1 MVEIKNLSSSK
12 VEVVLE
18 IPKEKWEEM
27 LNAEYK
33 KIGKQ
38 VVIKGFRKGKAPLN
52 ILKMYIP
59 RDYVLNAVKDS
70 LEEEVLSSLESEGYR
85 VLAVR
90 KLDFEENDE
99 GIKVVAEAD
108 VYPKVEIPEGVLESL
123 PIRKAEDALHVS
135 EEEVEEVMRSALE
148 EKFGIEESADKET
161 LEDGDIAVVEWKMKV
176 AGKETPPREAVF
188 VLGEGDFIEEVEPHL
203 RGMKRGEVRY
213 ILVDNETGEVKQV
226 SEDTSAPEDGYV
238 MIVELKD
245 IRTRKLELN
254 DELAKKLGFES
265 LEELKKAFRERLEA
279 DKWTEWRNEVLD
291 KLAEVIPVDVP
302 DTLVLYEGSQ
312 RFKALKEDAKA
323 RKIDW
328 DTYVASLGFESEDA
342 LIEHL
347 QNISRSSVRDFLILE
362 ALANK
367 FGVEVGSEDWE
378 KKVLIKLSE
387 LVNGNGGGEA

>member
-1 MVEIKNLSSSK
+1 VEIKNLNSSK

-18 IPKEKWEEM
+18 LPSDKWEEK
-27 LNAEYK
+27 LNAEYI

-38 VVIKGFRKGKAPLN
+38 IAIKGFRKGKAPLSV
-52 ILKMYIP
+52 LKLYIP
-59 RDYVLNAVKDS
+59 KEYVLNAVKEA
-70 LEEEVLSSLESEGYR
+70 LEEEIISALESEGYK

-90 KLDFEENDE
+90 KLDFEEGDN
-99 GIKVVAEAD
+99 GVKIVAQAD
-108 VYPKVEIPEGVLESL
+108 VYPKVEIPDGVLESL
-123 PIRKAEDALHVS
+123 SIKKAEDALRVS
-135 EEEVEEVMRSALE
+135 DEEVEEIMKSALE
-148 EKFGIEESADKET
+148 EKFGIEESSDKDV
-161 LEDGDIAVVEWKMKV
+161 LEDGNIAVVEWKMKV
-176 AGKETPPREAVF
+176 AGKETPAREAVF
-188 VLGEGDFIEEVEPHL
+188 VLGEGDFIEEVEPYL
-203 RGMKRGEVRY
+203 RGMKRGEIRY
-213 ILVDNETGEVKQV
+213 LLVDNQSGEVREV
-226 SEDTSAPEDGYV
+226 SEDTPAPEDGYI

-245 IRTRKLELN
+245 IRTKKLELN

-265 LEELKKAFRERLEA
+265 LEELKQAFRERLES
-279 DKWTEWRNEVLD
+279 DKWSAWRDEVLD

-328 DTYVASLGFESEDA
+328 DTYIASLGFESEEA

-367 FGVEVGSEDWE
+367 FGIEVGGEDWE
-378 KKVLIKLSE
+378 KKVLMKLSE
-387 LVNGNGGGEA
+387 LVNESDGGET